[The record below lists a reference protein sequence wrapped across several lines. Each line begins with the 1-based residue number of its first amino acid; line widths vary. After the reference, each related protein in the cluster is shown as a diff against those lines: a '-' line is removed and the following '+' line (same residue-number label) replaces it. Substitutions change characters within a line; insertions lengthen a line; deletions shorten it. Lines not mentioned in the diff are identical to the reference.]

1 MDSKTIETL
10 SVSAVRD
17 SIDVCDYLQQYID
30 SNDKSP
36 SWDGYV
42 NIYDGTDK
50 AKAHMKGRMPV
61 QVKGKECADH
71 SSDVIS
77 FSADVSDLR
86 NYLYDGGAMYF
97 VVLIHPSTYA
107 RKIYFSELTPIK
119 LRVLLEGLKDNQ
131 KTKSIELKAFPE
143 DNNLKANIFLSC
155 RSDCD
160 KQASFKT
167 AELLSLEELEKSGLL
182 ESLTFSVYPIGF
194 KDYKEAVL
202 ASEVYMYA
210 KIKGY
215 AIPQPIE
222 AIPSYVSMVEEIK
235 KPVSVD
241 GRKFYDSYHLIK
253 SQGKQTVKIGDSLQ
267 ITFSQGTQQFNINYK
282 NPDSVRL
289 TARDIEFMLA
299 VLEAGHLEI
308 GNTTVP
314 FDVKAEDKERFGIDR
329 AREKMIV
336 FQKIC
341 LALDLL
347 GCSGDLVPSTMKDQ
361 DWRNADILVKAFVEK
376 QPVQNLRENLDFI
389 NVMTVGGFKFLLV
402 FEKHED
408 DPRTYTIWD
417 FFRTDLNIAYQDE
430 QGEFQR
436 ISQYSI
442 LKAED
447 YLSLTNVRYNV
458 IMPSF
463 LMFRDNAYNMDRL
476 NWQLLELI
484 KAYDYDPRPELKDI
498 METISEWLLE
508 NLDDQELPY
517 EVRLLNRLQVIKRQR
532 DLTQSEM
539 KKLNDIAQTPG
550 ERDDVLAGTYLLMG
564 NTVLADV
571 YLEKLGD
578 NQKNEFLQYPIYKFH
593 G

>member
-42 NIYDGTDK
+42 NIYDGIDK
-50 AKAHMKGRMPV
+50 SKAHMKGRMPV

-235 KPVSVD
+235 KPVSVY

-253 SQGKQTVKIGDSLQ
+253 S
-267 ITFSQGTQQFNINYK
+267 
-282 NPDSVRL
+282 P
-289 TARDIEFMLA
+289 
-299 VLEAGHLEI
+299 
-308 GNTTVP
+308 
-314 FDVKAEDKERFGIDR
+314 
-329 AREKMIV
+329 
-336 FQKIC
+336 
-341 LALDLL
+341 
-347 GCSGDLVPSTMKDQ
+347 
-361 DWRNADILVKAFVEK
+361 
-376 QPVQNLRENLDFI
+376 
-389 NVMTVGGFKFLLV
+389 
-402 FEKHED
+402 
-408 DPRTYTIWD
+408 
-417 FFRTDLNIAYQDE
+417 
-430 QGEFQR
+430 
-436 ISQYSI
+436 
-442 LKAED
+442 
-447 YLSLTNVRYNV
+447 
-458 IMPSF
+458 
-463 LMFRDNAYNMDRL
+463 
-476 NWQLLELI
+476 
-484 KAYDYDPRPELKDI
+484 
-498 METISEWLLE
+498 
-508 NLDDQELPY
+508 
-517 EVRLLNRLQVIKRQR
+517 
-532 DLTQSEM
+532 
-539 KKLNDIAQTPG
+539 
-550 ERDDVLAGTYLLMG
+550 
-564 NTVLADV
+564 
-571 YLEKLGD
+571 
-578 NQKNEFLQYPIYKFH
+578 
-593 G
+593 